1 MTNLRHLM
9 TEELI
14 IRECRSGNKKYYE
27 MLYRHFYSYA
37 MGISLRYGNNR
48 EDALEILNDSF
59 LKVFDKIGQYIPEQ
73 PFKAWLRRII
83 INTAIDHY
91 RRNLKHMHRSDLDEA
106 EGIPVADGGI
116 ISQLTANDILELLEE
131 IPQMHRMV
139 FNLTEIEGFGHE
151 EVAGMLNIPSSSS
164 RVYLTRAKKA
174 LRSLIEKKFFN
185 EYERSIG

>member
-1 MTNLRHLM
+1 M

-37 MGISLRYGNNR
+37 MGVSLRYGNSR
-48 EDALEILNDSF
+48 EDAFEILNDSF
-59 LKVFDKIGQYIPEQ
+59 LKVFDKIEQFVPEQ

-106 EGIPVADGGI
+106 MGMAVNDGGI
-116 ISQLTANDILELLEE
+116 ISQLTVNDILGLLEE
-131 IPQMHRMV
+131 LPLMHRMV

-151 EVAGMLNIPSSSS
+151 EVAKKLNIPSSSS

-174 LRSLIEKKFFN
+174 LRHLIERKFFN